1 VDRPGKSP
9 GGSRGDEVPVERI
22 RSGGHGATLTTA
34 AVIVVAI
41 AIAIVKPWGGSA
53 SGAAASPAP
62 IAARETPP
70 PSSQAAAS
78 PSAAA
83 SDPAA
88 DGCRPEGE
96 WRLVMRE
103 SNAGLTVRTWYEL
116 TPDTAAGPAD
126 PTIPILR
133 LYSEGVLS
141 LGYCT
146 SSTPAGGLS
155 VAGTTVWRLTDGSA
169 PERIGPMRLSLDSP
183 RDADI
188 GSMFVPPRAPDG
200 SAETDWVAGRYV
212 FEVSFSPPAARSAW
226 FGVDIVDV
234 HPVGTP
240 DAGPGAGGPVPSP
253 SATGEAVVDLP
264 TAVDLM
270 PTAVHVGHARLW

>member
-1 VDRPGKSP
+1 VDRPGNSP
-9 GGSRGDEVPVERI
+9 GGSGRDEVPVERI
-22 RSGGHGATLTTA
+22 QSGGHGATLTTA
-34 AVIVVAI
+34 AVIVAAI
-41 AIAIVKPWGGSA
+41 AIAIVKPWGGTT

-62 IAARETPP
+62 IAVRTA
-70 PSSQAAAS
+70 QAAPSRVVPS

-88 DGCRPEGE
+88 DGCHPEGE

-103 SNAGLTVRTWYEL
+103 ANAGLAVRTWYDL
-116 TPDTAAGPAD
+116 TPDTATGPAD
-126 PTIPILR
+126 PTIPFLR

-146 SSTPAGGLS
+146 SSTPSAVLS
-155 VAGTTVWRLTDGSA
+155 VAATTVWRLTDGSA

-183 RDADI
+183 RDPDI

-200 SAETDWVAGRYV
+200 SDETHWVAGRYV

-226 FGVDIVDV
+226 FGVDVVDV

-240 DAGPGAGGPVPSP
+240 DTGPAAGSPGPSP
-253 SATGEAVVDLP
+253 SATGEAAIDL
-264 TAVDLM
+264 V
-270 PTAVHVGHARLW
+270 PTAVHVSHARLW